1 MPFQLY
7 IANAGTNITL
17 NNMKRLTQF
26 LWPPKTKD
34 MSDLMLAGFM
44 DCSRFL
50 SYYGITDRALSCLT
64 VESHLYKPIQHTD
77 EVGFNKSFFLDC
89 RIFFHI
95 SITIIVFV
103 ILIFNCIISYRIERW
118 ISHKF

>member
-1 MPFQLY
+1 MFYQYDTNYLYTLLTNHKLFFHTIQLY

-26 LWPPKTKD
+26 LWPPPTKD

-64 VESHLYKPIQHTD
+64 VESHLYKPMQHTD
-77 EVGFNKSFFLDC
+77 EVGVNELFL
-89 RIFFHI
+89 
-95 SITIIVFV
+95 
-103 ILIFNCIISYRIERW
+103 LY
-118 ISHKF
+118 

>member
-1 MPFQLY
+1 MTQIIFVYVVDKSQIFFLQTIQLY

-26 LWPPKTKD
+26 LWPPPTKD

-64 VESHLYKPIQHTD
+64 VESHLYKPLPHTE
-77 EVGFNKSFFLDC
+77 EVGFKK
-89 RIFFHI
+89 
-95 SITIIVFV
+95 
-103 ILIFNCIISYRIERW
+103 IFNQLEKY
-118 ISHKF
+118 H